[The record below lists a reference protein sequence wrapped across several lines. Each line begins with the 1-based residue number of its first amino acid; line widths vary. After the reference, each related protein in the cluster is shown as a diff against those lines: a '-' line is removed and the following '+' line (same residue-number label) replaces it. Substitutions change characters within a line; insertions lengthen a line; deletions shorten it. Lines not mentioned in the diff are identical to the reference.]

1 MKIKN
6 KKLSGPYH
14 QLSKLFDYP
23 DINYQNEVMEVQNL
37 LGANFKEAGKILS
50 PFTSFVEKA
59 TLHTLEELFTRSF
72 EVQAV
77 TTLDLGY
84 LLFGDDYKR
93 AELLVNLNREHNDAK
108 NDCGIELP
116 DHLPNVLRLLP
127 QLSDL
132 EMRQE
137 LVDLVIAPAL
147 MKILDDFKPERLA
160 AKNKVY
166 KKHHKTL
173 IDQPADY
180 ALIYHVPVKVVMS
193 FITQDFDIKE
203 VKHASNASGFLGA
216 LDQEMEIEK
225 Q

>member
-1 MKIKN
+1 MKTKN
-6 KKLSGPYH
+6 KKLSGPYQ

-23 DINYQNEVMEVQNL
+23 DINYQHEVAEVQNL
-37 LGANFKEAGKILS
+37 LEANFKDAGKILS

-93 AELLVNLNREHNDAK
+93 AELLVNLNREHNEAN

-127 QLSDL
+127 LLSDL

-147 MKILDDFKPERLA
+147 MKILDDFKPEKLA

-203 VKHASNASGFLGA
+203 VKQASNAAGFLGA